1 MPIFASKSK
10 QNQGNALHIYGTYHK
25 NVIHIMAINLKT
37 IFDRRK
43 KVSNVT
49 KGAIEIEIY
58 FSRNTRKYI
67 PTGVF
72 VYDYQFTDHVVNHD
86 NSLNM
91 NIIIS
96 KKRKEIE
103 GVLHSM
109 EVDGIC
115 NTIENFNAIYNP
127 PEKPLYSD
135 FLDFSYQEINKSN
148 IRYSTRKQIMV
159 AFEALERFGKIK
171 SFDSIT
177 PTNLQLFDNFLRAEN
192 PRRVQTTI
200 YDYHKRIKP
209 YVLKAYRLGLIEN
222 NPYNIFI
229 TKNGKYKERIP
240 LLKEKLPKVKRTVLQ
255 PSFLLIE

>member
-1 MPIFASKSK
+1 
-10 QNQGNALHIYGTYHK
+10 
-25 NVIHIMAINLKT
+25 MAINLKT

-43 KVSNVT
+43 KASNVT

-86 NSLNM
+86 NSLEM
-91 NIIIS
+91 NRIIS

-135 FLDFSYQEINKSN
+135 FLDFSYQEINKSK
-148 IRYSTRKQIMV
+148 IRDSTRKQIMV

-209 YVLKAYRLGLIEN
+209 YVLKAYRLGLIED